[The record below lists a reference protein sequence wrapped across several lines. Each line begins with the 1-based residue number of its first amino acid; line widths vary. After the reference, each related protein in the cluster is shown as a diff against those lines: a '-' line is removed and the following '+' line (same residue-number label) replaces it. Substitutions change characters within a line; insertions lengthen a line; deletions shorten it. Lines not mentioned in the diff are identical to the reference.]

1 MSSKPLGDLGVQELC
16 TALGQ
21 PDPVPR
27 VLWLGGWD
35 MTYSGRSSLAT
46 GLLANCSLRD
56 LDLSNS
62 CMGGSGV
69 LQLLESLKQPSCT
82 LQQLV

>member
-1 MSSKPLGDLGVQELC
+1 
-16 TALGQ
+16 
-21 PDPVPR
+21 
-27 VLWLGGWD
+27 

-69 LQLLESLKQPSCT
+69 LQLLESLKQPSCARQRV
-82 LQQLV
+82 LCDIYWADEVEDYLWALEEERPSWRVIS